1 MWESEKLFVR
11 KAFSEVMAAEKKI
24 RRTVRF
30 MQKSCLIEADQNCL
44 FCQRPQKKKKK
55 KETKG
60 GEITKKCEQISNI
73 KYFECLDVPLF

>member
-24 RRTVRF
+24 SRTVRF

-55 KETKG
+55 RKKLKEEKLQRSASKFP
-60 GEITKKCEQISNI
+60 IPNI
-73 KYFECLDVPLF
+73 LNA